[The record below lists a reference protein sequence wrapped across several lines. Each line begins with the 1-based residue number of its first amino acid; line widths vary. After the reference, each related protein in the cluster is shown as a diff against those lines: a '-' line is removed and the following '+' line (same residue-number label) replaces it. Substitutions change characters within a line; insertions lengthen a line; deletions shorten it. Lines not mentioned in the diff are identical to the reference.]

1 MLPREIK
8 QYILTLKHRQEM
20 YDVIMHPLKQTLNRE
35 IKNYGLVMNEI
46 QYKRSLPHIKTVTL
60 KNVFFL
66 RRRNRSKYRE
76 PEFFSPFYSKRG
88 PYWCYYVNICE
99 VYIDQNL
106 YSHTYNTILGNSF
119 EEAVAKMNSEWN
131 PFLHVL
137 SRL

>member
-60 KNVFFL
+60 KNVFF
-66 RRRNRSKYRE
+66 
-76 PEFFSPFYSKRG
+76 
-88 PYWCYYVNICE
+88 
-99 VYIDQNL
+99 
-106 YSHTYNTILGNSF
+106 
-119 EEAVAKMNSEWN
+119 
-131 PFLHVL
+131 
-137 SRL
+137 

>member
-46 QYKRSLPHIKTVTL
+46 QYKRSLPPIKTVAL
-60 KNVFFL
+60 KNSFS

-76 PEFFSPFYSKRG
+76 PEFVCPFYSKRG
-88 PYWCYYVNICE
+88 PYWYYNINICI

-131 PFLHVL
+131 PFLRVL
-137 SRL
+137 LRL